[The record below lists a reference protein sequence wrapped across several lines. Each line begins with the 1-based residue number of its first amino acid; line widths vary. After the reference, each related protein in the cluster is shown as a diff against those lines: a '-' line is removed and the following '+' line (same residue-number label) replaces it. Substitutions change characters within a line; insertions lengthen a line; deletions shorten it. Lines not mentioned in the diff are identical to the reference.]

1 MGSMEDFQREAW
13 GLHPTLDVP
22 GLYPPAVLFSVL
34 DSDPRPKYRDQLKRI
49 QEKADKQV
57 PDSGSPLDAQLARQS
72 QLSVAWDLV
81 FRDVPGDRIAL
92 LFQNPERPA
101 SQQGVPKESG
111 SVGPAYAVMIK
122 SNAPPGTKW
131 LVTRSTRLKDQVVCW
146 CLPVELETGKTTDV
160 ALTRHNTIILESE

>member
-13 GLHPTLDVP
+13 GLRPILDVP
-22 GLYPPAVLFSVL
+22 GLYPPAVLFTIL

-49 QEKADKQV
+49 QEKADRQV
-57 PDSGSPLDAQLARQS
+57 SDSGSSPDAKLMQQS
-72 QLSVAWDLV
+72 QLSAAWDLV
-81 FRDVPGDRIAL
+81 FRDVPGDRITL

-131 LVTRSTRLKDQVVCW
+131 LATRSTRLMDQVVCW
-146 CLPVELETGKTTDV
+146 CLPVELETGKSTDV
-160 ALTRHNTIILESE
+160 ALTLRNIIVLDSE